1 MRYSRVSIARSA
13 AVAVSSGLLNGCS
26 MIGELDLPG
35 PVLPA
40 TLFVILALLG
50 SMFAVAFLRYAH
62 RGDDSG
68 RSAAGRTESDT

>member
-13 AVAVSSGLLNGCS
+13 AVAVGSGLLNGCS

-50 SMFAVAFLRYAH
+50 SMFVVAFLRYAH

-68 RSAAGRTESDT
+68 RSAAGHTESGT